1 MENIFFLNPKN
12 HATALPTVWMRF
24 IGLASAIDSM
34 NFKLFCLSKVWSL
47 LYTLSHMLSI
57 SFEVWIIDSCCVD
70 SKWGRTSCL
79 KTCLVF
85 KVWLSYRLIHWMD
98 VSALLPVHQGLSIE
112 DFQVTFS
119 NHSRQRWFIFLQVVG
134 NCGRGWIKK
143 LRPSPTALKNLGT
156 KSTYEKP
163 GPDYYVGHRTML

>member
-57 SFEVWIIDSCCVD
+57 SFEVWIIDPCCVD

-85 KVWLSYRLIHWMD
+85 KVWLSCRLIHWMD
-98 VSALLPVHQGLSIE
+98 VSALLPVHQGLSSQNTKFNLSLLE
-112 DFQVTFS
+112 EEFAPMLTEL
-119 NHSRQRWFIFLQVVG
+119 RQWLT
-134 NCGRGWIKK
+134 K
-143 LRPSPTALKNLGT
+143 TGT
-156 KSTYEKP
+156 INVSTKQSETRLS
-163 GPDYYVGHRTML
+163 GFWD